1 MLILASSSPRRKQ
14 LLSLFNMPFQ
24 VIAADIDERV
34 SCDENPQN
42 YVSRIAKGKS
52 RSILSTAS
60 QGQIIIAADT
70 AVVDGDAILGKPG
83 NAREAIEMLRA
94 LRGRP
99 HHVYT
104 SISVRN
110 FSIGNQLSDVC
121 ITEVLMRAYYD
132 QEIMEYVASGDPLDK
147 AGAYAIQNRGFNPV
161 QRITGCYTNVVG
173 LPLCQLSRLL
183 LSLGLDIPN
192 NPTIGCRTA
201 SGYNCQLVD
210 QIQESTSE

>member
-1 MLILASSSPRRKQ
+1 
-14 LLSLFNMPFQ
+14 MPFQ

-60 QGQIIIAADT
+60 QGQIVIAADT

-110 FSIGNQLSDVC
+110 SSIGNQLSDVC
-121 ITEVLMRAYYD
+121 ITEVLMRPYSEA
-132 QEIMEYVASGDPLDK
+132 EIMDYVASGDPFDK
-147 AGAYAIQNRGFNPV
+147 AGAYAIQNQGFDPV
-161 QRITGCYTNVVG
+161 AKITGCYTNVVG
-173 LPLCQLSRLL
+173 LPLCHLAE
-183 LSLGLDIPN
+183 SLRALKLDIPEDI
-192 NPTIGCRTA
+192 TLGCRSA
-201 SGYNCQLVD
+201 AGYDCRLINQVLEIGQD
-210 QIQESTSE
+210 